1 MEPTRVLR
9 SLPQMTIRE
18 TCHVFILLLLVT
30 AGSVTAIIELIL
42 GACEIPENE
51 KSALETVLGLTN
63 SILQFAFTVEKMLV
77 LHRIIVTIRHPN
89 QDPVTTTDYE
99 AARLPVTQNLPESS
113 LPGRRLHLLLSEC
126 CQDLPPLLRPA
137 ASSQLSLGN
146 TKTSELTPHFVIR
159 H

>member
-1 MEPTRVLR
+1 MELTRVL
-9 SLPQMTIRE
+9 SFLPQMTIRE

-51 KSALETVLGLTN
+51 KSALEAVLGLTN

-89 QDPVTTTDYE
+89 QDTVTTSDHE
-99 AARLPVTQNLPESS
+99 AAPSARDPESNRAQFARSASAS
-113 LPGRRLHLLLSEC
+113 LTLRMLS
-126 CQDLPPLLRPA
+126 RPA
-137 ASSQLSLGN
+137 APAPPSRYVSAVSWQH
-146 TKTSELTPHFVIR
+146 ED
-159 H
+159 